1 MKRTQA
7 ADAVDYKRK
16 ISRNKYNSK
25 CLGSDGD
32 NLGADVVALNSDFL
46 TFEKPF
52 FDGSNAAS
60 TSNKKLIVKTSQT
73 PMSALP
79 VVSKRISSTT
89 HRKKR
94 LEEAELVVEDG
105 GGK

>member
-7 ADAVDYKRK
+7 AEAVDCKRK

-32 NLGADVVALNSDFL
+32 NLGADVVTLNSDFL
-46 TFEKPF
+46 NFEKPF

-60 TSNKKLIVKTSQT
+60 TSNKKIIVKHYKLSRQ
-73 PMSALP
+73 PYP
-79 VVSKRISSTT
+79 
-89 HRKKR
+89 
-94 LEEAELVVEDG
+94 
-105 GGK
+105 